1 MRRSTKPRVPVI
13 LSDLEIHWLI
23 THHDLN
29 IHEALD
35 PGMAWGKEWSESRR
49 LALLE
54 AWDQSKQSRQELANG
69 KAGRAPQAPG
79 DPE

>member
-1 MRRSTKPRVPVI
+1 MRRSTKPRIPVI

-23 THHDLN
+23 TQHDLN

-49 LALLE
+49 RALLD
-54 AWDQSKQSRQELANG
+54 AWDQAKQSRQDLANG
-69 KAGRAPQAPG
+69 KADHASQTQG
-79 DPE
+79 DPK